1 MTRTKI
7 ICARA
12 TIILATLPMLVV
24 AYEYGPLPGYTGA
37 PGDNPTACI
46 SSGCHVGTV
55 NSGPG
60 NVKIMLPSGSAGTY
74 VPGQAMQILVQ
85 ITDATK
91 VAYGFQLTARMGSG
105 NNTQSGDFTTTDAN
119 TQVVCADTSVKA
131 NGKLCPTSVFPP
143 TEYIEHTAT
152 GYEASIKAT
161 PKGSYT
167 YSFNWTPPAAGSGT
181 VTMYVA
187 ANAGPGDPPEP
198 TPTNVYTS
206 TLPLTQATSAV
217 VPSINTG
224 GVGPIYSKATTI
236 QPGSWISI
244 YGTNLVSS
252 LGIWDGSPP
261 TPTSLGGA
269 SVMINNKPAYLWVAV
284 PKAFGTT
291 DQLNVQ
297 APDDTATG
305 TVTVTVTNTSNGT
318 ASSTVTLG
326 SVGPSFSVLGD
337 AANHAAAD
345 IFTST
350 GYVIDGPVG
359 AFSFPT
365 RPVKAG
371 EYLILY
377 GVGFGPTN
385 PPSPAGQPY
394 SGPSG
399 GAPMTYSPTTN
410 PPGLSISIGGVPI
423 PATNIVYSALIGQG
437 LYQFNVLVPSGL
449 GTGDLPLSA
458 TVGGVTTP
466 TGVVV
471 AVQ

>member
-1 MTRTKI
+1 MTRIKI
-7 ICARA
+7 ICAKA

-24 AYEYGPLPGYTGA
+24 AYEYGPLPGYTAA

-60 NVKIMLPSGSAGTY
+60 NVKIMLPSGNTGTY

-105 NNTQSGDFTTTDAN
+105 NNTQAGDFTTTDVN
-119 TQVVCADTSVKA
+119 TLVVCADQSVKA
-131 NGKLCPTSVFPP
+131 NGKLCPTSITVP
-143 TEYIEHTAT
+143 TEYIEHNMT
-152 GYEASIKAT
+152 GYEASIKT
-161 PKGSYT
+161 TTKGSYT

-187 ANAGPGDPPEP
+187 ANAGPGDPPAP

-206 TLPLTQATSAV
+206 TLPLTQAASAV

-224 GVGPIYSKATTI
+224 GIGPIYSKATTI

-269 SVMINNKPAYLWVAV
+269 SVMINNKPAYLWVTV

-305 TVTVTVTNTSNGT
+305 TVTVTVTNTSNGS

-326 SVGPSFSVLGD
+326 PVAPSFSVLGD
-337 AANHAAAD
+337 AANHAAA
-345 IFTST
+345 IILTAA
-350 GYVIDGPVG
+350 GYDIDGPVG
-359 AFSFPT
+359 AFSYPT

-385 PPSPAGQPY
+385 PPSPSGQPY
-394 SGPSG
+394 SGPLG
-399 GAPMTYSPTTN
+399 GAPMTDSFT
-410 PPGLSISIGGVPI
+410 LSIGGVPI
-423 PATNIVYSALIGQG
+423 PAANISLSALVGQG
-437 LYQFNVLVPSGL
+437 LCQFNVKVPSGL

-458 TVGGVTTP
+458 TVGGVTSP
-466 TGVVV
+466 AGVVI
-471 AVQ
+471 AAQ